1 MIRDDL
7 WEQAG
12 ELAAR
17 PYKVVTIE
25 DTLTDGTVVVVARN
39 PELKGCLAQGLTAE
53 EAIRELGEAR
63 QVYIYSLLEDK
74 LPVPE
79 PEAVTPSISVS
90 GVPGVIAQFT
100 VWSLSNGDKI
110 EVYQETRG
118 DYIPIVVES
127 PRQIVLA

>member
-7 WEQAG
+7 WEKAG

-25 DTLTDGTVVVVARN
+25 DTLTDETVVVVARN

-63 QVYIYSLLEDK
+63 QVYIYSLLEDN

-79 PEAVTPSISVS
+79 PDALSLSVS
-90 GVPGVIAQFT
+90 GAPEVVAQFT
-100 VWSLSNGDKI
+100 VWSFSSGVRL
-110 EVYQETRG
+110 EVFQETRG

-127 PRQIVLA
+127 PRQTVLA

>member
-7 WEQAG
+7 WEKAG
-12 ELAAR
+12 ELAVR

-53 EAIRELGEAR
+53 EAISELGEAR
-63 QVYIYSLLEDK
+63 QAYIYSLLEDN

-79 PEAVTPSISVS
+79 PEALSLSVS
-90 GVPGVIAQFT
+90 GAPEVIAQFT
-100 VWSLSNGDKI
+100 VWSFSSGVRF
-110 EVYQETRG
+110 EVFQETRG